1 MNEIYNAW
9 KDIHGIIFLHTLH
22 IYKYLFRMVM
32 FVGLGLIHH
41 RLLEFVHETLGVK
54 LERNKGSIKDLV
66 LFGRL

>member
-1 MNEIYNAW
+1 
-9 KDIHGIIFLHTLH
+9 
-22 IYKYLFRMVM
+22 MVM